1 MGKKLQLIGKR
12 FGRLLVLREVEQV
25 ETNHGKVRR
34 FMCKC
39 DCGTRKVIRID
50 ALKGSTKSCGCLN
63 RENNI
68 KKRNKHGKHDHPLYK
83 RWDAIRQRCTNPNN
97 SQYHCY
103 GGKGITMHEEWSNN
117 FQSFYDWCIDNN
129 YRPSSQLIRLDKNK
143 GFYQDNLRFKSK
155 NDHGLTSHPLYR
167 KWDSIKQRCT
177 NPNTDYYH
185 LYGGRGIKM
194 SKKWRNDFQAFY
206 DWCIENGWKEGLQID
221 RIDNDRGY
229 NPNNCRFITSRE
241 NTLNRRDR
249 YSTNKSGYTGVSWA
263 KREQKWVSRINID
276 GKVISLGNY
285 KTKREAVDARNAYII
300 RNKLTKDYK
309 IQHYT
314 R

>member
-1 MGKKLQLIGKR
+1 MAKKLQIIGKR

-25 ETNHGKVRR
+25 ETNYGKVRR

-39 DCGTRKVIRID
+39 DCGRRKVIRID

-83 RWDAIRQRCTNPNN
+83 RWDAMRQRCTNPNN
-97 SQYHCY
+97 TQYHCY
-103 GGKGITMHEEWSNN
+103 GGRGIKMYDDWLHD

-129 YRPSSQLIRLDKNK
+129 YRPSCQLIRKDKNK
-143 GFYQDNLRFKSK
+143 GFYPDNLKFKSMS
-155 NDHGLTSHPLYR
+155 DHGLTKHPLYR

-194 SKKWRNDFQAFY
+194 SKKWRNDFQSFY
-206 DWCIENGWKEGLQID
+206 DWCIENGWNEGLQID
-221 RIDNDRGY
+221 RIDND
-229 NPNNCRFITSRE
+229 
-241 NTLNRRDR
+241 
-249 YSTNKSGYTGVSWA
+249 GYTGISWA
-263 KREQKWVSRINID
+263 ERDQKWVSRININ
-276 GKVISLGNY
+276 GKVISLGNH
-285 KTKREAVDARNAYII
+285 KTKRAALDARNNYIVQ
-300 RNKLTKDYK
+300 NKLTKDYK